1 MDMERIYKLIDSA
14 VEDLFTSLKEEGRLH
29 ELYEMF
35 EIDYTKTTNQ
45 RP

>member
-1 MDMERIYKLIDSA
+1 MDIERIYEHIDSA

-35 EIDYTKTTNQ
+35 EIDYTKTTN
-45 RP
+45 